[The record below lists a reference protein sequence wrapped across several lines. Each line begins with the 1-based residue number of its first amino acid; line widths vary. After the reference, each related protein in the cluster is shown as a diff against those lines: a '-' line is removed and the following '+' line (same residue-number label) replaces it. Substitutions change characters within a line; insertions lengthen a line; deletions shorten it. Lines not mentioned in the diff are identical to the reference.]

1 MAEFHPPVGGVHEAA
16 LYVGDLRRDE
26 RFWRRLGFQ
35 VVGRKEGRHVFVRA
49 GRDMLLLFDAAAS
62 REGGDVPAHGAEGA
76 GHVALDVP
84 DARALEGWRSH
95 LGEAGVAIEAEGE
108 IGLVLGADLPD
119 QRHGLGFLGEAD
131 GDVEVHRRLPACS
144 IAVNSLPGLTG
155 PALKGRSSPG
165 MVAARPGPLKRRWSA
180 CCPDLV

>member
-84 DARALEGWRSH
+84 DARALEAWRSH
-95 LGEAGVAIEAEGE
+95 LGEAGVAIEAEKEWPSG
-108 IGLVLGADLPD
+108 
-119 QRHGLGFLGEAD
+119 
-131 GDVEVHRRLPACS
+131 
-144 IAVNSLPGLTG
+144 
-155 PALKGRSSPG
+155 GRSLYFRDPSG
-165 MVAARPGPLKRRWSA
+165 NSIELITRGTWGF
-180 CCPDLV
+180 